1 VITNP
6 DILIDLKKD
15 WEKFKASLDKPALG
29 DENKQR
35 LEFCQNYLRI
45 SIEQQKIKSISK
57 ELINAAMEKKESS
70 DIGSVLFQ
78 HLIVKLF
85 LVSPQGKSLLY
96 DTLRDLG
103 LDQMKAI
110 PDNEAYQLMKKLL
123 MADSISI
130 L

>member
-1 VITNP
+1 
-6 DILIDLKKD
+6 
-15 WEKFKASLDKPALG
+15 
-29 DENKQR
+29 
-35 LEFCQNYLRI
+35 
-45 SIEQQKIKSISK
+45 
-57 ELINAAMEKKESS
+57 MEKKESS

>member
-1 VITNP
+1 M
-6 DILIDLKKD
+6 
-15 WEKFKASLDKPALG
+15 
-29 DENKQR
+29 
-35 LEFCQNYLRI
+35 RI

>member
-1 VITNP
+1 
-6 DILIDLKKD
+6 
-15 WEKFKASLDKPALG
+15 
-29 DENKQR
+29 
-35 LEFCQNYLRI
+35 LRI